1 MQPTQVPL
9 LSKLKSYWELPRDFF
24 SVKEQVMKPMAI
36 PTFQPRLKVLSREQG
51 LAIHTAAL
59 EILEKTGFKMEH
71 PGALELLADAG
82 CEVSNGDWVKLP
94 SYLVEESLRSAP
106 SQIALYDQQG
116 NETMPLV
123 NGNHFYGTGSDATF
137 TLDLETGQRRRTVLN
152 DAANFAKL
160 VDGLENISF
169 AMSMANP
176 EDAPIE
182 DIYVY
187 VFAEMVKNT
196 NKPLVFIA
204 DSGRDIAKIYE
215 IACLVAGGE
224 EELQKKPF
232 LLNYSEAISPLR
244 FPQNVM
250 ERLIF
255 CAEKRIP
262 VCFPSGS
269 NAGGGAPVTLAGAM
283 ALGIAENLG
292 GLVVHQLVGKGSPFL
307 FGPNV
312 SVLDMKSTVVSYGC
326 PEWSL
331 TQAALADMRDEIYG
345 LPIWAYA
352 GASDAKVMDAQA
364 GAEAMF
370 SIITAMLSRSNLIH
384 DVGFLEYGST
394 SSLEMVTLANEL
406 VAMSRFFIEGIPVNE
421 ETLALEAIE
430 RVASGGPGSI
440 FLMDDHT
447 FEHFMQAQFLPKLLD
462 RSRYDSWVEA
472 GAMDLYKRCNIEA
485 KRILSEHQVEPKPD
499 EVLKDIDRIL
509 EGR

>member
-1 MQPTQVPL
+1 MDV
-9 LSKLKSYWELPRDFF
+9 
-24 SVKEQVMKPMAI
+24 
-36 PTFQPRLKVLSREQG
+36 PTFQPRLKVLNREQAM
-51 LAIHTAAL
+51 AIHAAAL

-71 PGALELLADAG
+71 PGALEMLADAG
-82 CEVSNGDWVKLP
+82 CQISGDWVKLP
-94 SYLVEESLRSAP
+94 ANIVEKALSSAP
-106 SQIALYDQQG
+106 KQIDLYDQKG
-116 NETMPLV
+116 NKTMPLV
-123 NGNHFYGTGSDATF
+123 DGNAFYGTGSDATF
-137 TLDLETGQRRRTVLN
+137 TLDLETGERRRSVLK
-152 DAANFAKL
+152 DAANFARL

-176 EDAPIE
+176 EDVPVE

-196 NKPLVFIA
+196 NKPIVFIA
-204 DSGRDIAKIYE
+204 DSGRDLAKIYE
-215 IACLVAGGE
+215 IACRVVGDE
-224 EELQKKPF
+224 TKLQKKPF

-250 ERLIF
+250 EKLIF
-255 CAEKRIP
+255 CAKKNIP
-262 VCFPSGS
+262 ICLPSGS

-283 ALGIAENLG
+283 ALGIAENLV
-292 GLVVHQLVGKGSPFL
+292 GLVIHQLAGKGSPFL

-312 SVLDMKSTVVSYGC
+312 SVLDMKSTVVSYGG

-352 GASDAKVMDAQA
+352 GASDAKIMDAQA

-370 SIITAMLSRSNLIH
+370 SIISAMLSRANLIH

-394 SSLEMVTLANEL
+394 SSLEMITMADEL
-406 VAMSRFFIEGIPVNE
+406 VAMSRFFTRGIPVSE
-421 ETLALEAIE
+421 QTIALEVIE
-430 RVASGGPGSI
+430 RVTSGGPGSM

-472 GAMDLYKRCNIEA
+472 GAMDLYERCNLEA
-485 KRILSEHQVEPKPD
+485 KRILSEHQVESKPD
-499 EVLKDIDRIL
+499 EVLRGIDLIL
-509 EGR
+509 HGR